1 MLQNH
6 GFCFKTTVKSEMP
19 IMKFL
24 QLKSGDA
31 KIIKYDVEETA
42 TAINAAYSKVTEL
55 FNMYSAGGA
64 EYEYRR
70 TGEQKYQDYDD
81 FARADERD

>member
-6 GFCFKTTVKSEMP
+6 GFNFRTTCKSDMP
-19 IMKFL
+19 IMQFL
-24 QLKSGDA
+24 QLKSGA
-31 KIIKYDVEETA
+31 AQIIKYDIEETA
-42 TAINAAYSKVTEL
+42 MAINAAYSKVTDL

-70 TGEQKYQDYDD
+70 TGDAKYKEYDD